1 MHEASAFAPLRH
13 HAPDEPL
20 PARSGIRGAPEGR
33 ATTMSGIEKA
43 YKNLNFLNSPAAR
56 TIRML
61 CEYEE
66 PRQRFRTHG
75 VENTIVMFGSARCR
89 SQETADKELL
99 LAQQEANDSAES
111 DARLLKAQKGVRLA
125 RYYEDARAIAHRLA
139 VWGMEREGERF
150 YVCSGG
156 GPGIMEGANRGASEV
171 EGGRS
176 VALGISLAF
185 EEKINPYATPELSF
199 EFHYFFMRKY
209 WFMYLAKAMIVFP
222 GGFGTMDELFEL
234 LTLRQTGKVKKPV
247 PTVLHGKEFWD
258 DVLDLQ
264 ALVEW
269 GTISEGDLQLFHR
282 SDTVDDTVAHIIGEL
297 EKDYP

>member
-1 MHEASAFAPLRH
+1 MA
-13 HAPDEPL
+13 
-20 PARSGIRGAPEGR
+20 
-33 ATTMSGIEKA
+33 IEKA

-66 PRQRFRTHG
+66 PRQRFRTFG

-89 SQETADKELL
+89 SQETADKELA
-99 LAQQEANDSAES
+99 LAEKAADGSRES
-111 DARLLKAQKGVRLA
+111 ELRLDKARKGTRLA
-125 RYYEDARAIAHRLA
+125 RYYEDARAIAHELA
-139 VWGMEREGERF
+139 IWGMNRKGKHF
-150 YVCSGG
+150 FVCSGG

-185 EEKINPYATPELSF
+185 EEKINPYATSDLSF

-209 WFMYLAKAMIVFP
+209 WFMYLAKAMVVFP

-247 PTVLHGKEFWD
+247 PTVLHGKQFWD
-258 DVLDLQ
+258 DVLNLQ
-264 ALVEW
+264 ALVDW
-269 GTISEGDLQLFHR
+269 GTISEPDLQLFHR
-282 SDTVDDTVAHIIGEL
+282 SDSVDDTVHYIVTEL

>member
-1 MHEASAFAPLRH
+1 
-13 HAPDEPL
+13 
-20 PARSGIRGAPEGR
+20 
-33 ATTMSGIEKA
+33 
-43 YKNLNFLNSPAAR
+43 
-56 TIRML
+56 ML

-66 PRQRFRTHG
+66 PRQRFRTLG

-89 SQETADKELL
+89 SQETADKELA
-99 LAQQEANDSAES
+99 LAERESNETAES
-111 DARLLKAQKGVRLA
+111 ALRLAKARKGVRLA
-125 RYYEDARAIAHRLA
+125 RYYEDARAIAHKLA
-139 VWGMEREGERF
+139 IWGMERKGKHF

-171 EGGRS
+171 DGGRS

-209 WFMYLAKAMIVFP
+209 WFMYLAKAMVVFP

-247 PTVLHGKEFWD
+247 PTVLHGKQFWD
-258 DVLDLQ
+258 DILNLE

-269 GTISEGDLQLFHR
+269 GTISEQDLMLFHR
-282 SDTVDDTVAHIIGEL
+282 SDSVQDTVDYIVAEL